1 MDKRQRNYY
10 SVRFS
15 WQSKD
20 MRMRFIKLISPK
32 IKFHNRENELL
43 ISCPKEDSEA
53 VEYELRKAERNDEFC
68 IWRIE

>member
-1 MDKRQRNYY
+1 MDKTQRNYY

-15 WQSKD
+15 WHSKD

-32 IKFHNRENELL
+32 IKFHDRGNELL
-43 ISCPKEDSEA
+43 IGCPKEDSEA

-68 IWRIE
+68 KWRIE